1 MNVMMAIVLLLLL
14 FVFFF
19 LYAVGHI
26 GLQFAPVE
34 RQVTDQI
41 AILQQLTIRHVPLH
55 DTRSLALTNCRRY
68 TSTFAHFDL
77 FV

>member
-1 MNVMMAIVLLLLL
+1 MNVMMAIVLLL